1 MIDILS
7 SQGVGAK
14 LRVIGVGGGGNNA
27 VDRMIEDNVESID
40 FISVNTDHQALER
53 SKASIRIQLG
63 DKLTRGLGAGGKPE
77 VGQRAADESRDE
89 IAAAISGSDMLFI
102 TAGMGGGTGTGAAPV
117 IASIAHD
124 MGILTVGVVTK
135 PFMFEGKPRMRN
147 ALEGIAELRK
157 YVDTLVVIPNQK
169 LLEIIDKDTTLT
181 DSFRKADEVLR
192 QGVQGIS
199 DLISKP
205 GTINLDFADVKTI
218 MFQKGIAHMGVGRA
232 SGKNK
237 TETAAELA
245 IKSPLLET
253 SIAGAKSVLISI
265 AGDAGLALSDIDIAA
280 NIINSAIDEDAEI
293 IFGTSINDDLR
304 DEVIVTV
311 IATGLK
317 EDAIS
322 TSAQQQKGSM
332 TRMPIGQQRSMH
344 SQHTQPHQPVSQDTG
359 SMRAIR
365 ELTPIRDNI
374 QPRVDQDGE
383 PPFEIPIFLQR
394 KRDK

>member
-1 MIDILS
+1 
-7 SQGVGAK
+7 
-14 LRVIGVGGGGNNA
+14 
-27 VDRMIEDNVESID
+27 
-40 FISVNTDHQALER
+40 
-53 SKASIRIQLG
+53 
-63 DKLTRGLGAGGKPE
+63 
-77 VGQRAADESRDE
+77 
-89 IAAAISGSDMLFI
+89 
-102 TAGMGGGTGTGAAPV
+102 
-117 IASIAHD
+117 

-135 PFMFEGKPRMRN
+135 PFVFEGKPRLRN
-147 ALEGIAELRK
+147 AMEGIAELRK
-157 YVDTLVVIPNQK
+157 YVDTLIVIPNQK

-218 MFQKGIAHMGVGRA
+218 MHQKGIAHMGVGRA

-265 AGDAGLALSDIDIAA
+265 AGDASLALADIDIAA
-280 NIINSAIDEDAEI
+280 NIINSAIDPEAEI
-293 IFGTSINDDLR
+293 IFGTSINDELR
-304 DEVIVTV
+304 DEVVVTV
-311 IATGLK
+311 IATGLQ
-317 EDAIS
+317 EEIPQVP
-322 TSAQQQKGSM
+322 AQPKQPA
-332 TRMPIGQQRSMH
+332 RMPLGQLRGSSHPQH
-344 SQHTQPHQPVSQDTG
+344 SQQHERERERDRQQHTQPQQHVSQDTG

-365 ELTPIRDNI
+365 ELTPIRDI
-374 QPRVDQDGE
+374 SPKSDPDGV